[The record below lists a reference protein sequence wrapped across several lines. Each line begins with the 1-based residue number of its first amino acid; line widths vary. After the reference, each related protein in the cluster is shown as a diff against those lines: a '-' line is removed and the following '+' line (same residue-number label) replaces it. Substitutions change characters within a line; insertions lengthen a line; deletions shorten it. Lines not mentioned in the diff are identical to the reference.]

1 MAHGRQK
8 LWECAAEKLTGQEIN
23 NTSLFA
29 TNDKRKTA
37 WNLAALEGNLEIL
50 QNLWEWDK
58 KNRTTEEM
66 YGKF

>member
-37 WNLAALEGNLEIL
+37 
-50 QNLWEWDK
+50 
-58 KNRTTEEM
+58 
-66 YGKF
+66 